1 MFQTIHLLTFTPRSF
16 CAKIAALWHPIMW
29 WIVQNSRICLLV
41 IPGLYSLYT
50 ISSYTICMQH
60 SSRYRVIFSDI
71 DTDHQ
76 VQKKIKEAKEL
87 WKKSLQWSFTRLFHL
102 SVFGENWEVPMIYFT
117 TLAIFLAHRS
127 RRSKAVNQCFYSGQS
142 RIAHYNYFST
152 PLDMLWHMSNTVVI
166 PAWRKLCPSS

>member
-41 IPGLYSLYT
+41 IPGLYSLYA

-60 SSRYRVIFSDI
+60 SRYRVIFSDI

-76 VQKKIKEAKEL
+76 VQKRSRKQRNCEKNH
-87 WKKSLQWSFTRLFHL
+87 WSSERSERDL
-102 SVFGENWEVPMIYFT
+102 S
-117 TLAIFLAHRS
+117 TLAQIGAFLEHFFVLRTKGKIGA
-127 RRSKAVNQCFYSGQS
+127 F
-142 RIAHYNYFST
+142 
-152 PLDMLWHMSNTVVI
+152 
-166 PAWRKLCPSS
+166 